1 MTKCNDY
8 KSHYCL
14 NACCYIARKEVKE
27 WEIDEIGLEN
37 IIQRGDKYLLKNNPE
52 TGACVLLNEEK
63 GLCTIYEKRPVVCAI
78 YSCQGDTSIQY
89 RAQEIAFMRKKKN
102 SKDKD
107 DLSGS

>member
-63 GLCTIYEKRPVVCAI
+63 GLCTIYEKRPV
-78 YSCQGDTSIQY
+78 QY